1 MENDKKPAETIRREG
16 AKKQCK
22 THMVDKVIATWSD
35 FSCWF
40 IIIIKVPQ
48 TQYMNLGKF
57 S

>member
-22 THMVDKVIATWSD
+22 THMVDKVIAAWSD
-35 FSCWF
+35 LICWF
-40 IIIIKVPQ
+40 IIIIKVTQ